1 MTLNQHLAITGVAAA
16 VLFPFWSKLEI
27 ALFCAG
33 GVLIDV
39 DHYLCYVLRTHRL
52 SITGMFRYFR
62 ELWKIEQ
69 SIPYYG
75 LCLFHTVDF
84 FLLVA
89 LLGFYNPIFLPLL
102 TGLLF
107 HFAVDLFDL
116 FRKKVPF
123 IRAYFLVEHLIR
135 RRQKGY
141 PFF

>member
-16 VLFPFWSKLEI
+16 ALLSFWSKMEI
-27 ALFCAG
+27 ALFCVG
-33 GVLIDV
+33 GILIDV
-39 DHYLCYVLRTHRL
+39 DHYLCYIRRTRRL
-52 SITGMFRYFR
+52 SVAGMFRYFE
-62 ELWKIEQ
+62 ELWKIEHG
-69 SIPYYG
+69 IPYYG

-89 LLGFYNPIFLPLL
+89 LAAFYYPLL
-102 TGLLF
+102 IPLLAGLLF

-116 FRKKVPF
+116 LRKKIPF

>member
-1 MTLNQHLAITGVAAA
+1 MTLNQHVAITGVAAA
-16 VLFPFWSKLEI
+16 VLLSFWSKMEV

-33 GVLIDV
+33 GILIDV
-39 DHYLCYVLRTHRL
+39 DHYLCYIQRTGRFG
-52 SITGMFRYFR
+52 IAGMFRYFQA
-62 ELWKIEQ
+62 LCKIEQ
-69 SIPYYG
+69 GIPYYG

-89 LLGFYNPIFLPLL
+89 LAAFYYPVFIPLL

-107 HFAVDLFDL
+107 HFAVDLCDL
-116 FRKKVPF
+116 LRKKVPF
-123 IRAYFLVEHLIR
+123 IRAYFLIEHLIR